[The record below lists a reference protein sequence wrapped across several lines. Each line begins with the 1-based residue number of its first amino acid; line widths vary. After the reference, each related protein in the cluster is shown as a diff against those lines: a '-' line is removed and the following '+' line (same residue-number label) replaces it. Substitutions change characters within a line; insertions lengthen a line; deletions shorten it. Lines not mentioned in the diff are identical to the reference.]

1 MLATAG
7 VQHPPLCK
15 TSRLLYYKPLRLTSR
30 TRLRGR
36 LEMAT
41 VVKAQYDEFASKY
54 DSVVDLP
61 CCILEGELVRIA
73 LGDCAGLTVL
83 DLGGGSGIH
92 ARRAIDAGA
101 AIVDV
106 FDISAEMLRMGQDFE
121 TRAGRQDRIRWFK
134 ADATKP
140 LSEQTERGSLPLE
153 GYDIVMVNWTLDNA
167 TSTSGL
173 TGMWENVLS
182 NMKPGGRFLGLRLQ
196 NIHAKYMTYGKY
208 GNKLIDFERI
218 PGGLKYKVECLT
230 QPPFSWDTT
239 AMESVYPLT
248 DAIPQQLG
256 LVDFQ
261 VMRPEETDLI
271 RKDPKFWHDFLE
283 DPFFA
288 MVTARRV

>member
-1 MLATAG
+1 MS
-7 VQHPPLCK
+7 
-15 TSRLLYYKPLRLTSR
+15 TSD
-30 TRLRGR
+30 
-36 LEMAT
+36 E
-41 VVKAQYDEFASKY
+41 AQYDGFASKY

-61 CCILEGELVRIA
+61 CCILEGELVRTA

-106 FDISAEMLRMGQDFE
+106 FDISSEMLRMGQDHE
-121 TRAGRQDRIRWFK
+121 AKVGRQDRIRWFK

-140 LSEQTERGSLPLE
+140 LAEQTERGSLPLE
-153 GYDIVMVNWTLDNA
+153 GYDIVMVNWTFDNA
-167 TSTSGL
+167 TTLDGL

-182 NMKPGGRFLGLRLQ
+182 NLKPGGRFLGLRLR
-196 NIHAKYMTYGKY
+196 NIHATYMKYGKY
-208 GNKLIDFERI
+208 GNKLIDFEPI

-230 QPPFSWDTT
+230 NPPFSWDTT
-239 AMESVYPLT
+239 AMEATHPVT

-261 VMRPEETDLI
+261 VMRPEETDVI
-271 RKDPKFWHDFLE
+271 RGDQKFWNDFLE

-288 MVTARRV
+288 MVTARKV